1 MKQFPQRLSGFALKY
16 VAMVS
21 MVCDHAN
28 MLVIR
33 RGFYAPFRGE
43 DGSTLIP
50 QDAPAW
56 LGAVQG
62 VYSVFDVLGH
72 LAFPL
77 YSFLLAEGFA
87 HTRDRKK
94 YFLTLLLFALVT
106 EPVFNLAHY
115 GQWTGP
121 ALQNVLFTLALA
133 CLELMVLAR
142 IETEISPLGKR
153 VALYA
158 LTCLAFGAAAYA
170 LRSEYV
176 FLGTLSAALFYLLRS
191 AGAWRLAGLAPLL
204 IASPWV
210 LLCAPLLLL
219 YSGARGRRGGKY
231 FFYLFY
237 PAHFLVLLAL
247 AKGVAAALT

>member
-1 MKQFPQRLSGFALKY
+1 M
-16 VAMVS
+16 
-21 MVCDHAN
+21 
-28 MLVIR
+28 
-33 RGFYAPFRGE
+33 
-43 DGSTLIP
+43 
-50 QDAPAW
+50 
-56 LGAVQG
+56 
-62 VYSVFDVLGH
+62 
-72 LAFPL
+72 
-77 YSFLLAEGFA
+77 
-87 HTRDRKK
+87 
-94 YFLTLLLFALVT
+94 T

-121 ALQNVLFTLALA
+121 ALQNMLFTLALA

-142 IETEISPLGKR
+142 IETEITPLRKR

-170 LRSEYV
+170 VHSEYV

-204 IASPWV
+204 LIASPWV

-219 YSGARGRRGGKY
+219 YSGERGRRGGKY

-237 PAHFLVLLAL
+237 PAHFLVLPAL

>member
-1 MKQFPQRLSGFALKY
+1 MQFPKKLSGFALKY
-16 VAMVS
+16 IAMVS

-33 RGFYAPFRGE
+33 RGFFAPFRGE

-77 YSFLLAEGFA
+77 YCFLLAEGFA
-87 HTRDRKK
+87 HTRDRKR
-94 YFLTLLLFALVT
+94 YFLTLLAFALVT
-106 EPVFNLAHY
+106 EPIFNLAHY
-115 GQWTGP
+115 EQWTGP
-121 ALQNVLFTLALA
+121 ALQNVLFTLALS

-142 IETEISPLGKR
+142 IETAISPLGTR
-153 VALYA
+153 LALYA
-158 LTCLAFGAAAYA
+158 LTCLVFGAATFA

-191 AGAWRLAGLAPLL
+191 AGAWRLAGLVPLL
-204 IASPWV
+204 AASPWV

-247 AKGVAAALT
+247 AKLVAAALT

>member
-1 MKQFPQRLSGFALKY
+1 MKQFPQKLSGFALKY
-16 VAMVS
+16 IAMVS

-33 RGFYAPFRGE
+33 RGFFAPFRGE

-62 VYSVFDVLGH
+62 VYRVFDVLGH

-77 YSFLLAEGFA
+77 YCFLLAEGFA

-142 IETEISPLGKR
+142 IETEISHLGGR
-153 VALYA
+153 IALYA

-170 LRSEYV
+170 VRSEYV
-176 FLGTLSAALFYLLRS
+176 FLGTLSAALFYLLRP

-219 YSGARGRRGGKY
+219 YSGARGHHGGKY